1 MRHLYKTH
9 PGKPAK
15 AKGTPRETSKAATR
29 THPVQTLTSPLPAP
43 QKPEQSQVHPFIL
56 LSAQQKLVFVAR
68 VLFVIFTVY
77 MRQMEENQEL
87 QEDQELAQ
95 EEEGQH
101 EDPEQHQDCNPIL
114 PQQSAMPPSKDKTSP
129 TPGPDSNPI
138 ANLGTVDATSHHQ
151 ICQGKARNDSD
162 LEDSDDED
170 GGVSL
175 SDPELGD
182 LPPRVST
189 GSEEGQWDELDGY
202 ISLD

>member
-15 AKGTPRETSKAATR
+15 AKGTPRETSMAAIR

-56 LSAQQKLVFVAR
+56 LSAQQKLIFVAR
-68 VLFVIFTVY
+68 ILFVIFTVY
-77 MRQMEENQEL
+77 MRQMEEEQVLQEAQEL
-87 QEDQELAQ
+87 TQ
-95 EEEGQH
+95 EEEGRH

-114 PQQSAMPPSKDKTSP
+114 PQQSAMPPSKDITSSI
-129 TPGPDSNPI
+129 PGPESNPI
-138 ANLGTVDATSHHQ
+138 ANLGTVDATSHPQ
-151 ICQGKARNDSD
+151 ICQWGAKNDSD

-175 SDPELGD
+175 SDPELGE
-182 LPPRVST
+182 LPPRVS
-189 GSEEGQWDELDGY
+189 SEEGQWDELDGY
-202 ISLD
+202 TSLD